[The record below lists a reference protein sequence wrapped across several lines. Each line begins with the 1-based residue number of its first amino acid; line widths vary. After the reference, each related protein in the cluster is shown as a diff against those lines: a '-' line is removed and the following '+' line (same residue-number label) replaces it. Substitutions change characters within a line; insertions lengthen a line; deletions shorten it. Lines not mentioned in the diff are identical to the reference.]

1 MKIIKIQKFCFLRL
15 FCKRIVQQGQDGYLS
30 VKCWGMAPL
39 VIRSILKLKQK
50 LDELADSKENEE

>member
-1 MKIIKIQKFCFLRL
+1 LFFEIILQKF
-15 FCKRIVQQGQDGYLS
+15 VQQGQDGYLS
-30 VKCWGMAPL
+30 VKCWGMVPL